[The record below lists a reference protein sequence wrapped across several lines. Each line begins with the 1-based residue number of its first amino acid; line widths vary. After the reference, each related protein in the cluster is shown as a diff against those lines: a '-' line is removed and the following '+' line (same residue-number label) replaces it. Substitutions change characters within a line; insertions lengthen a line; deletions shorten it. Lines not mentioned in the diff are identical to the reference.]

1 MKCDVDIREDL
12 YEEQWTKLDDLEKHQ
27 LQHREV
33 YMFRSN
39 GSDTLPVSQIRGK
52 CDVTLLSSTDRF
64 SDDYLKTEGSHF
76 YTLVYDQNQKTVVTD
91 RGDIRVGPTFQAE
104 IPETLTELQRQ
115 NKLDSRKPE
124 LLETLVF
131 DGAQLA
137 KEESSVERKKEAAD
151 KDSEFTTKASKNEK
165 LEDQAQAE
173 GELTPLEQDLERL
186 ITVAKSVGLF
196 SRALDATSSTVQP
209 ILQVAACMAS
219 RDSTLQWAMDC
230 MHNSGYDLAEAV
242 RKVVTVDGPILV
254 RDQLEAW
261 SPSEAQL
268 FEDGVDRYGKDFN
281 KIRSECLPWKTYASI
296 IEFYYMWKASDRYL
310 SYKRT
315 KQLEQEKKLKKFLL
329 DESHTEIRNSQAV
342 IPDNVANSSRP
353 CEGCCTVTSDTW
365 YSWGPTC
372 RDVVCRLCSDCW
384 AYWKKYGGLKIPQ
397 SQRVEL
403 MQQQQKKIPGTNDEK
418 KSALRVSTQ
427 MNTVEQQRKQKELQN
442 EKEMKKR
449 LKEEGSSDA
458 NGGEDSR
465 KGSSEKSEGAPCK
478 KRKLDDEAEE
488 MDDGEEKTTA

>member
-76 YTLVYDQNQKTVVTD
+76 YTLVDDQNQKTVVTD

-196 SRALDATSSTVQP
+196 SRALDTP
-209 ILQVAACMAS
+209 
-219 RDSTLQWAMDC
+219 
-230 MHNSGYDLAEAV
+230 
-242 RKVVTVDGPILV
+242 PPP
-254 RDQLEAW
+254 
-261 SPSEAQL
+261 PSNQ
-268 FEDGVDRYGKDFN
+268 
-281 KIRSECLPWKTYASI
+281 
-296 IEFYYMWKASDRYL
+296 
-310 SYKRT
+310 SYK
-315 KQLEQEKKLKKFLL
+315 
-329 DESHTEIRNSQAV
+329 
-342 IPDNVANSSRP
+342 
-353 CEGCCTVTSDTW
+353 
-365 YSWGPTC
+365 
-372 RDVVCRLCSDCW
+372 
-384 AYWKKYGGLKIPQ
+384 
-397 SQRVEL
+397 
-403 MQQQQKKIPGTNDEK
+403 
-418 KSALRVSTQ
+418 
-427 MNTVEQQRKQKELQN
+427 
-442 EKEMKKR
+442 
-449 LKEEGSSDA
+449 
-458 NGGEDSR
+458 
-465 KGSSEKSEGAPCK
+465 
-478 KRKLDDEAEE
+478 
-488 MDDGEEKTTA
+488 